1 MMVGDKRKYNTC
13 LVSLRAVGATGEQ
26 PGTDDLDGDALLV
39 NPEVKTV
46 SAAMK
51 DAAFRKHIHD
61 VIVATNKDPK
71 VRGANLPGPACP
83 AARSVQSAPA
93 HQARAAQV
101 CISNACTIQ
110 KFEILP
116 ADFSVESGELTA
128 TLKLKRSVAE
138 EKWKEYVEKM
148 Y

>member
-1 MMVGDKRKYNTC
+1 M
-13 LVSLRAVGATGEQ
+13 E
-26 PGTDDLDGDALLV
+26 
-39 NPEVKTV
+39 
-46 SAAMK
+46 
-51 DAAFRKHIHD
+51 HIHD

>member
-1 MMVGDKRKYNTC
+1 MVGDKRKYNTC

-83 AARSVQSAPA
+83 AARWVQSAPA
-93 HQARAAQV
+93 QRALRRSASPMRAQSKSLRFCLPTFRWRV
-101 CISNACTIQ
+101 GSSPRLSSSNAAW
-110 KFEILP
+110 P
-116 ADFSVESGELTA
+116 RRNG
-128 TLKLKRSVAE
+128 RS
-138 EKWKEYVEKM
+138 M
-148 Y
+148 

>member
-71 VRGANLPGPACP
+71 VRGANLPGPGC
-83 AARSVQSAPA
+83 ARPHARCSRHRLTKRALRRSASPMHAQSKSLRFCLPTF
-93 HQARAAQV
+93 RWRV
-101 CISNACTIQ
+101 GSSPRLSSSNAAW
-110 KFEILP
+110 P
-116 ADFSVESGELTA
+116 RRNG
-128 TLKLKRSVAE
+128 RS
-138 EKWKEYVEKM
+138 M
-148 Y
+148 

>member
-1 MMVGDKRKYNTC
+1 MVGDKRKYSTC

-83 AARSVQSAPA
+83 AARSAVGTGSPSARCAGLHLQCMHNPK
-93 HQARAAQV
+93 V
-101 CISNACTIQ
+101 
-110 KFEILP
+110 
-116 ADFSVESGELTA
+116 
-128 TLKLKRSVAE
+128 
-138 EKWKEYVEKM
+138 
-148 Y
+148 